1 MKRQKKRL
9 GGHKHDKKKKH
20 VEKYRREKVEIIV
33 MAQVGRGHVQ
43 TDWLRDWWRTGVDKG
58 GTDKERKGDKVS
70 VFF

>member
-1 MKRQKKRL
+1 MKRQNKGWEDINMTR
-9 GGHKHDKKKKH
+9 KKKH